1 MKKLL
6 SAVLALA
13 MAGAVMATPA
23 LAEEPD
29 VTSEVPVTEQ
39 NETPSEEQNDPVQG
53 VMLSEEGASTADTRT
68 ADVFMAM
75 GDSNSACI
83 YGVKRGK
90 TLNDAIIDGVLV
102 FPDQVDGLYITFIG
116 QYPFHKAPDDK
127 TGLLN
132 QKVST
137 IQFPQRMTML
147 EQGSLA
153 CVGPVEKI
161 VVPSRVGKIEDG
173 AFNGALVDE
182 IVIEG
187 NPMYTEIKAATFNF
201 CGITK
206 KISLPADITKIDMN
220 AFYHCIALEEIDF
233 AGTSKQWRAITIE
246 AQGNEILTKGCVKIV
261 CQGDNTVIEGSHDWV
276 LNKNISTPA
285 TCSAAGTNRFLC
297 SKCGNSRQE
306 TVPADPNAHSWD
318 EGKVT
323 TEPTTSAEGEKT
335 VTCTLCGETR
345 TEAVAKLEH
354 YTVLEGKEQ
363 TVEKNGSEP
372 TFRFDIPFA
381 HFHEL
386 RMDGN
391 VVDPAHYTAWEG
403 STYVRLS
410 SSYLAGLQ
418 NGSHTM
424 TAVDDNGVTVDAV
437 FTVQTPAAPE
447 SEHPEIAEAIANGT
461 WGVPDPTPA
470 PTAAPAATAA
480 PVRTRSS
487 IPQTAD
493 DSAPALAVVLMLV
506 SLLGMA
512 GVAMHRRHQ

>member
-53 VMLSEEGASTADTRT
+53 VMLSEEGAPTADTRT
-68 ADVFMAM
+68 ADVFSYGSILN
-75 GDSNSACI
+75 GDGYPLYYIS
-83 YGVKRGK
+83 GVKEGH
-90 TLNDAIIDGVLV
+90 TIDEAVIDGVLV
-102 FPDQVDGLYITFIG
+102 LPDEIEGHKIG
-116 QYPFHKAPDDK
+116 MIRQDAFKDVQ
-127 TGLLN
+127 LS
-132 QKVST
+132 QKLKE
-137 IQFPQRMTML
+137 IRFPQGVFTIAAR
-147 EQGSLA
+147 SFKNFLA
-153 CVGPVEKI
+153 VEKV
-161 VVPSRVGKIEDG
+161 VVPNSVQVIDG
-173 AFNGALVDE
+173 YVFDSAIIDE

-187 NPMYTEIKAATFNF
+187 NQWYTNILQGTFYY
-201 CGITK
+201 CGATK
-206 KISLPADITKIDMN
+206 KISLPANISKIDMN
-220 AFYHCIALEEIDF
+220 AFYRCIALEEIDF
-233 AGTSKQWRAITIE
+233 AGTSEQWRAITIE
-246 AQGNEILTKGCVKIV
+246 AQGNEILTSGCVKIV

-285 TCSAAGTNRFLC
+285 TCAATGTNVYVC
-297 SKCGNSRQE
+297 SKCGSSRQE
-306 TVPADPNAHSWD
+306 TVPADSNAHSWD

-335 VTCTLCGETR
+335 FTCTLCGETR

-493 DSAPALAVVLMLV
+493 ESAPALAVVLMLV